1 MYSFEIPANSNATE
15 EDRRHFAQM
24 KKKYEEIKGTHDLS
38 CDHELTAIGTK
49 YKDSTD
55 KVPATPYW
63 RKHTYTE
70 FYGPFF
76 QHLRDKPITF
86 LEIGVRWGGS
96 ALMWYEYFP
105 HASLYFIDVDLKQ
118 LKVKLPND
126 PRVHVYEG
134 DAYSKGTIQKLFGS
148 IKFDIIIDDGSHIPS
163 HQSFV
168 LNEYRSVLKENGMI
182 LIEDFWDKAQ
192 VNQTIDGFLGKRNRL
207 SVIDRMHCIPSTT
220 EYILLY
226 MN

>member
-1 MYSFEIPANSNATE
+1 MA
-15 EDRRHFAQM
+15 DQ
-24 KKKYEEIKGTHDLS
+24 KKTYEQIKHTHDLS
-38 CDHELTAIGTK
+38 CDHDLTAIGTK

-63 RKHTYTE
+63 RKHCYTE

-76 QHLRDKPITF
+76 HHLRDKPITF

-96 ALMWYEYFP
+96 VNMWYEFFP
-105 HASLYFIDVDLKQ
+105 NATLYFIDVNLKQ
-118 LKVKLPND
+118 VKVSLPKD
-126 PRVHVYEG
+126 PRIHIYEG
-134 DAYSKGTIQKLFGS
+134 DAYSKDTIKRLFSGV
-148 IKFDIIIDDGSHIPS
+148 KFDIILDDGSHIPK

-168 LNEYRSVLKENGMI
+168 LNEYKDLLNEHGMI
-182 LIEDFWDKAQ
+182 LIEDFWDRDQIRQA
-192 VNQTIDGFLGKRNRL
+192 IDGFYGKRNRL
-207 SVIDRMHCIPSTT
+207 SVIDRMHCIPSVT